1 MAATSTGARR
11 GRPRDPEIEDRVY
24 DAAAELYSK
33 AGWSGF
39 RIDAVARQCG
49 VGKDAIYRRWPNRVA
64 LLAQVLTARSL
75 YFEDIDTGD
84 TRADLEAMADL
95 YIAHLTGP
103 YGNMLH
109 QVLVDRLHHAEVRE
123 ASDDYYRVLVQA
135 GRRIGRRAVRRGD
148 VPDSAAATLM
158 IDLVIGGIQNHIVT
172 TPRELRPRMRSRL
185 PQFRTALVQAALA
198 GVGARL

>member
-39 RIDAVARQCG
+39 RIDAVARHCG
-49 VGKDAIYRRWPNRVA
+49 VGKDAIYRRWPNRVD

-75 YFEDIDTGD
+75 YFEDIDTGE

-109 QVLVDRLHHAEVRE
+109 QVLVDRLHHAEVRQ

-172 TPRELRPRMRSRL
+172 TPRELRTRMRSGL

-198 GVGARL
+198 GVGARH

>member
-1 MAATSTGARR
+1 
-11 GRPRDPEIEDRVY
+11 
-24 DAAAELYSK
+24 
-33 AGWSGF
+33 
-39 RIDAVARQCG
+39 
-49 VGKDAIYRRWPNRVA
+49 
-64 LLAQVLTARSL
+64 
-75 YFEDIDTGD
+75 
-84 TRADLEAMADL
+84 MADL